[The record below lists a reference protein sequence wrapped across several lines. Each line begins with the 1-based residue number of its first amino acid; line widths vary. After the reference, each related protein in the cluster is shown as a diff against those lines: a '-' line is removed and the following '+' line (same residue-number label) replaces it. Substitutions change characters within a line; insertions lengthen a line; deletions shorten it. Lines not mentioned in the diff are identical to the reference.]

1 MTKEQD
7 AMITLRI
14 EKEWMAEI
22 EEYRKSLRNSAG
34 FLPRAVVI
42 RMLLAK
48 GLASVQNGDD
58 SFGIISSQKEPV

>member
-1 MTKEQD
+1 MAREQD
-7 AMITLRI
+7 AMITLRVEKQWMDEI
-14 EKEWMAEI
+14 EK
-22 EEYRKSLRNSAG
+22 YRESLRNSAG

-58 SFGIISSQKEPV
+58 SFGMISSKEETI